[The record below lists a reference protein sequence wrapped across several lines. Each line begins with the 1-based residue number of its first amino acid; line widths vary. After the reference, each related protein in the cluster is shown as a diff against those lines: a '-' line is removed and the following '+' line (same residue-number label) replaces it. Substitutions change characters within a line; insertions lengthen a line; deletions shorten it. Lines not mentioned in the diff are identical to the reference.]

1 MMGGNQA
8 YDSFM
13 QSPSYLGVAKAIP
26 LVRSSLG
33 SLIHEEE
40 LNVCFVKEPN
50 SSEES
55 ALSFHLSRRL
65 TNTNAAFT
73 IINGLTISFVSDAN
87 DNIILMDSHLHLPK
101 GALLALLAQ
110 SQGSDIEELLNW
122 LKLKLSATVNLCTVT
137 FINFR

>member
-1 MMGGNQA
+1 MMGENQV

-13 QSPSYLGVAKAIP
+13 QSPSYFGVVEAIS

-33 SLIHEEE
+33 SVSYEEG
-40 LNVCFVKEPN
+40 LTVCFIKELN

-65 TNTNAAFT
+65 TNTNAVFI

-87 DNIILMDSHLHLPK
+87 DNIILMDCHLYLPK
-101 GALLALLAQ
+101 GAYLQ
-110 SQGSDIEELLNW
+110 NLNAVT
-122 LKLKLSATVNLCTVT
+122 LKNYITLSTTVNLCTVT